1 MDCPEA
7 TDEACATTR
16 TYEDDTSLCV
26 LCSIFE
32 YAERNIETQVWE
44 CAGETTKIT
53 ADKDRDSTNQRNSST
68 KIYFI
73 DPKIDVQT
81 LSDMKCEDRT
91 STSKKITPVYKNQSL
106 VDCWDASSSMPEKRP
121 AYYNCYNTI
130 CLKIYSPFTAT
141 ANAEEL
147 GDALAGLSSFLIT
160 AAVVACLATI
170 GCIVKQKNNKSSIT
184 PTHHEVPGSILMVP
198 QQQQQNGLMMAPPQQ
213 QKQQYVQQ
221 PIMQQP
227 MMPSIQPMIVQPVQ
241 PQQFQQPI
249 QMPMQQ
255 PIQMPMQMQQPQIIQ
270 PMVVQPQQQ
279 NQRIMM
285 VACPPGAASG
295 ATILVNSPEG
305 VQMQVTVPPGI
316 GVGMQF
322 KVGY

>member
-1 MDCPEA
+1 MHYSVIKKENQKYLYLPTTNTTTNTTTTNSKGTATDLPRCAGSSSMDCPEA

-53 ADKDRDSTNQRNSST
+53 ADKDTTNQRNSST

-121 AYYNCYNTI
+121 A
-130 CLKIYSPFTAT
+130 
-141 ANAEEL
+141 
-147 GDALAGLSSFLIT
+147 
-160 AAVVACLATI
+160 
-170 GCIVKQKNNKSSIT
+170 
-184 PTHHEVPGSILMVP
+184 
-198 QQQQQNGLMMAPPQQ
+198 
-213 QKQQYVQQ
+213 
-221 PIMQQP
+221 
-227 MMPSIQPMIVQPVQ
+227 
-241 PQQFQQPI
+241 
-249 QMPMQQ
+249 
-255 PIQMPMQMQQPQIIQ
+255 
-270 PMVVQPQQQ
+270 
-279 NQRIMM
+279 
-285 VACPPGAASG
+285 
-295 ATILVNSPEG
+295 
-305 VQMQVTVPPGI
+305 
-316 GVGMQF
+316 
-322 KVGY
+322 

>member
-53 ADKDRDSTNQRNSST
+53 ADKDTTNQRNSST

-279 NQRIMM
+279 QNQRIMM